1 METVTVTGAITATEY
16 TEPETF
22 TFIMKS
28 NLPYG
33 SVRTSTTNPFPIM
46 KYATTAQTLVVVD
59 EYTRQYPGVI
69 ESNGIYYVQIYN
81 NLDLTDYYLS
91 KVTINGTEIEI
102 PEASSTNDEMSHEI
116 TAEIDGIENRGYI
129 RVRNWD
135 YTRDR
140 TSTSNRGYAISFG
153 QLEVSK
159 NVEVCFEFTEVATD
173 PSAENAAALA
183 ALKTTLEGMIWDLAQ
198 ADAGDEAAVK
208 TAVETL
214 LTEELLA
221 GAAAEVTVTSFEA
234 ATEGTAEATAGT
246 NGSYTATIALCKGEG
261 EAQAT
266 ATVTVTSTITATE
279 YAIPEGK
286 VLVKFRLIGS
296 YPSTQNVDMG
306 VSDYRPDYV
315 TWIPTKTY
323 LVNTDSTM
331 YDLFMM
337 AMDEAGLR
345 STGADDG
352 YVKAIFAP
360 EILTGYK
367 LSESTNGYRCGWMYT
382 VNGVHVGVGLD
393 GYVFSD
399 DESVMAN
406 RTANVVWHY
415 VNDYLYEV
423 SDWRDDSGN
432 VASLGNASIWDKWI
446 DAEDVEPSAV
456 PVSSISLDLSAAS
469 VDVGGTVQ
477 LVATVLPSY
486 AYDKTVTW
494 SSSDTSIATVDGG
507 TVTGVK
513 AGTATITA
521 KSGDKTATC
530 TVTVKTIPVEGIAL
544 DQSEAIIEVNS
555 TVPLTATVSPEN
567 ATDKTVTW
575 SSSDESVATV
585 VDGVVTGV
593 KAGTATITANAGGKT
608 ATCVVTVKDA
618 VIAVTKVTLDKTE
631 ASVEVDGMI
640 TLTATVSP
648 TNATDKTVTWSSS
661 DKNIATVKDGKVTG
675 VKAGTVTITVKAG
688 EKTATCLVTVTEKA
702 PEEVPVEKIK
712 ISEADGTPVATVTSS
727 VKNSVATL
735 HVEADRPCI
744 VVVKV
749 GDTYERL
756 EAKKNGDGYD
766 FSVSGYSTDME
777 FYVLLKGDVN
787 GDGIVDGSD
796 VTKAKAAYLGKTTL
810 DELGTMAADINGD
823 GLDGSDITKM
833 KAAYLG
839 KTTLDW

>member
-1 METVTVTGAITATEY
+1 MT
-16 TEPETF
+16 
-22 TFIMKS
+22 S
-28 NLPYG
+28 NLDFA
-33 SVRTSTTNPFPIM
+33 SEKTSTTNPYVMLKILGE
-46 KYATTAQTLVVVD
+46 KQTLTADGSKTLKYGDAIDANKV
-59 EYTRQYPGVI
+59 
-69 ESNGIYYVQIYN
+69 YVFQAYN
-81 NLDLTDYYLS
+81 SLDVEGYALT
-91 KVTINGTEIEI
+91 KVTINGTEVTI
-102 PEASSTNDEMSHEI
+102 PEADTEYNPELLPEG
-116 TAEIDGIENRGYI
+116 TVIDGMDSRNFIRLLNYNYQDDETSEERGF
-129 RVRNWD
+129 RL
-135 YTRDR
+135 T
-140 TSTSNRGYAISFG
+140 ISKP
-153 QLEVSK
+153 EVSK
-159 NVEVCFEFTEVATD
+159 DIEIYLEYVEKAN

-183 ALKTTLEGMIWDLAQ
+183 SLKTTLEGMTWDLAQ
-198 ADAGDEAAVK
+198 ENAGDAGVVKAAVE
-208 TAVETL
+208 VL

-221 GAAAEVTVTSFEA
+221 GATAEVTVTSFEA
-234 ATEGTAEATAGT
+234 ATEGTMETPAGT
-246 NGSYTATIALCKGEG
+246 NGSYTASIALSKGEG
-261 EAQAT
+261 EAKAEL
-266 ATVTVTSTITATE
+266 TVTVTGTITATP

-286 VLVKFRLIGS
+286 VLVQFRLIGS
-296 YPSTQNVDMG
+296 YPSTQNVDMK
-306 VSDYRPDYV
+306 VSGYRPDYV
-315 TWIPTKTY
+315 TWIPTKSY
-323 LVNTDSTM
+323 LVNEDSTM

-337 AMDEAGLR
+337 ATNEAGLR

-367 LSESTNGYRCGWMYT
+367 LSESTNGFRCGWMYT

-456 PVSSISLDLSAAS
+456 PVDSIGLDLSAAS

-477 LVATVLPSY
+477 LVTTVLPSY

-494 SSSDTSIATVDGG
+494 SSSDASIATVDGG
-507 TVTGVK
+507 TVTGIK

-521 KSGDKTATC
+521 KAGDKTATC
-530 TVTVKTIPVEGIAL
+530 TVTVKTVPVEGIAL
-544 DQSEAIIEVNS
+544 DRSEATIEVDG
-555 TVPLTATVSPEN
+555 TVTLVATVSPEN

-585 VDGVVTGV
+585 ADGVVTGV
-593 KAGTATITANAGGKT
+593 KVGTATITAKAGDKT

-631 ASVEVDGMI
+631 ASVEVNGMI

-648 TNATDKTVTWSSS
+648 ANATDKTVTWSSS

-675 VKAGTVTITVKAG
+675 VKAGTVTITAKAG

-712 ISEADGTPVATVTSS
+712 ISEADGTPVAKVTSS
-727 VKNSVATL
+727 VENSVATL

-749 GDTYERL
+749 GDTYKRL
-756 EAKKNGDGYD
+756 EAKKNGDGCD
-766 FSVSGYSTDME
+766 FSVSGYSTNME